1 MILTEKMSSYIS
13 TTFSF
18 KGFLEEDVLL
28 SSPAFFS
35 IWDMS
40 EERHTERF
48 NEYINTG
55 LSLTFFK
62 IDQNAFEQFDIS
74 NAFL

>member
-1 MILTEKMSSYIS
+1 MILTEKMSSYMR

-40 EERHTERF
+40 EEMSF
-48 NEYINTG
+48 NEYRNTR
-55 LSLTFFK
+55 LSLTSFN
-62 IDQNAFEQFDIS
+62 IDQNAIQHFDIS
-74 NAFL
+74 NKSLE